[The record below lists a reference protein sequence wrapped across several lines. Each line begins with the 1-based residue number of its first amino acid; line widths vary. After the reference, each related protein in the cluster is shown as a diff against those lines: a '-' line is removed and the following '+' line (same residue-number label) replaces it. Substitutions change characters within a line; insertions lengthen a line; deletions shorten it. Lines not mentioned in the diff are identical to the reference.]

1 MVNGRLWS
9 RIILFSEILARGFEN
24 IDRGVKEC
32 YWVIPE
38 TVMVHEYNE
47 NKLAELKNLVLL
59 IMIEH
64 KSNVAKIAVNEKSI
78 LFRKITKTYNM
89 LRSYDKV

>member
-1 MVNGRLWS
+1 
-9 RIILFSEILARGFEN
+9 
-24 IDRGVKEC
+24 
-32 YWVIPE
+32 
-38 TVMVHEYNE
+38 MVHEYNE